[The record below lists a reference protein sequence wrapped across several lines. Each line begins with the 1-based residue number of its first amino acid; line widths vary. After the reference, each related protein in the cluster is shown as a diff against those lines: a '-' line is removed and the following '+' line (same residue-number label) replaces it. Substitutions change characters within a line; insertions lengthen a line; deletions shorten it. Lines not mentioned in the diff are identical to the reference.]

1 MNRLVLYSNKLFQLV
16 LFLSSRFGIFMKLSK
31 QLMFEAIADSATG
44 DLSAPLALSIN
55 IYRENICIDIGTFAC
70 LKRLSGT
77 LFYVERYFG
86 NSRTRNIVQLN
97 HVIVTRIPWSE
108 FLNQNLFLIAAFIR
122 YH

>member
-44 DLSAPLALSIN
+44 DLSAPLALTIN

-70 LKRLSGT
+70 FKRLSGT
-77 LFYVERYFG
+77 LFYVEHYFG

-97 HVIVTRIPWSE
+97 HVIVTRIP
-108 FLNQNLFLIAAFIR
+108 
-122 YH
+122 